1 MIELTFAVDGKELF
15 INPWVIS
22 RFYWVESDK
31 TTHIWLSDGVSVLRV
46 KEKPA
51 KILKLLK

>member
-1 MIELTFAVDGKELF
+1 MIKLTFAVDGKEFYL
-15 INPWVIS
+15 NPWTVG

-31 TTHIWLSDGVSVLRV
+31 TTHIWLQNNLGTLRV

-51 KILKLLK
+51 QILKLLK